1 MGVLEQMAVEAL
13 KRALTEGSVATGEA
27 LVREVLSALPQA
39 RLLSFKRIVEE
50 VIEQKTPKFTSE
62 KRSA

>member
-50 VIEQKTPKFTSE
+50 VIDQKTPKFTTE

>member
-39 RLLSFKRIVEE
+39 RLVSFKRIVEE
-50 VIEQKTPKFTSE
+50 VIDQKTPKFTTE

>member
-50 VIEQKTPKFTSE
+50 VIEQKTPKFTTE

>member
-50 VIEQKTPKFTSE
+50 VIEQKTPKFDA
-62 KRSA
+62 KARAV

>member
-27 LVREVLSALPQA
+27 LVREVLSALPQD
-39 RLLSFKRIVEE
+39 RLLAFKRIVNE
-50 VIEQKTPKFTSE
+50 VIDKKTPKFDAR
-62 KRSA
+62 KRTA